1 MTLPNF
7 FDFTLSTTTIS
18 AHVLLMRAI
27 HKLQT
32 CVQPGGIPR
41 RQDDGSPQPSEKTVA
56 FIRNAVVRF
65 AAWVA
70 GLQASAQKHHDR
82 HELTVDQMDVPPLDI
97 LMVWHAYM
105 LAPVTYEKDS
115 LSGAGLQLLTHM
127 PLDKIAALID
137 EVSYDFVASVEQ
149 SQAWRDLTGMPFDCL
164 AAHRYDHDA
173 TLQIASIDLVQAVMR
188 QSSSIGRMIQEAS
201 VYEENGLPWS
211 QATNRYIRFMCLPL
225 GNYVPPVDVDI
236 IWHTHQLKGKQYRE
250 DCTKY
255 FGRVINHD
263 DSQPTAVI
271 KKGHQMMNEK
281 ASLLFDNEETRI
293 AVFAVFTSTPAK
305 DSDSERG
312 NNGGEGGNGS
322 GGGKPT
328 CGGPP
333 DGCIRSF

>member
-27 HKLQT
+27 NKLQT

-173 TLQIASIDLVQAVMR
+173 SPQLASIDLVQAVG
-188 QSSSIGRMIQEAS
+188 SIAA
-201 VYEENGLPWS
+201 L
-211 QATNRYIRFMCLPL
+211 A
-225 GNYVPPVDVDI
+225 I
-236 IWHTHQLKGKQYRE
+236 ILSNQVVLRE

-305 DSDSERG
+305 DNDSERG